1 MTSLASP
8 PSSAGG
14 ATVRSRF
21 PSDERTLPFLPPV
34 AGLPLFGYLAIAL
47 LLIGTLMLMPRIAA
61 VVLAVIPS
69 PRDAASR
76 LALLQLRG
84 APGQAAVSLAAI
96 VASMSLM
103 ISMAIMVTSS
113 TVTGFALANPIVKKL
128 MAMR

>member
-1 MTSLASP
+1 
-8 PSSAGG
+8 
-14 ATVRSRF
+14 
-21 PSDERTLPFLPPV
+21 
-34 AGLPLFGYLAIAL
+34 
-47 LLIGTLMLMPRIAA
+47 MPRIAA

-103 ISMAIMVTSS
+103 ISMAIMVTS
-113 TVTGFALANPIVKKL
+113 FRDALDLWLERILPANVYVRAAAAGDTSYLNADDQARIAALPG
-128 MAMR
+128 RSEEH